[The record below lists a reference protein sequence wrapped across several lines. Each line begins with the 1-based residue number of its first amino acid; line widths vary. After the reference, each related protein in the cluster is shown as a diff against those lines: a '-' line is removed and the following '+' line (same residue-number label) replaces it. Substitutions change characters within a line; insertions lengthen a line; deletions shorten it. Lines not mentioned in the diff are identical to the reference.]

1 MLEYARDPDLSVKF
15 ELQRVN
21 LKKWLLFALLGFGML
36 KYRERQ
42 VNKYDHLKRQEQRAM
57 QNKEVEEFNGKKVLY
72 RIYKPVADGSPD
84 APESYK
90 EPL

>member
-57 QNKEVEEFNGKKVLY
+57 
-72 RIYKPVADGSPD
+72 
-84 APESYK
+84 
-90 EPL
+90 